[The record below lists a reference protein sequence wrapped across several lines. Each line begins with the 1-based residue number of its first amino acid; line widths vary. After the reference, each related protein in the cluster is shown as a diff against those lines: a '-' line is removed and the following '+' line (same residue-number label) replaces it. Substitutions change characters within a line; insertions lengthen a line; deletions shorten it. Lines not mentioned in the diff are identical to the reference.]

1 MKHVIGIALLMA
13 LSGCTSVWDVYPTPR
28 AVTVTEN
35 TPAVVYTP
43 IAPQPKA
50 SIFVHDPAVR
60 HEMAINFAGR
70 GADYAMTF
78 AVLRHGGEEMNPL
91 LKPVFGNA
99 EAKNVAY
106 AVAVDALFT
115 HVLGKI
121 AEHAK
126 KNGDPNWRRIL
137 RWNAYIHF
145 GLATWN
151 AGQYM
156 TNRQTVS
163 AP

>member
-1 MKHVIGIALLMA
+1 MKHVIGIALLA
-13 LSGCTSVWDVYPTPR
+13 TLLGGCVNLGPITGGSLSTAEPQT
-28 AVTVTEN
+28 AV
-35 TPAVVYTP
+35 
-43 IAPQPKA
+43 
-50 SIFVHDPAVR
+50 FVQDAAVR

-106 AVAVDALFT
+106 AAAVDALFT

-145 GLATWN
+145 GLSAWN
-151 AGQYM
+151 AGQYL

>member
-1 MKHVIGIALLMA
+1 MKHVIGIALLVIA
-13 LSGCTSVWDVYPTPR
+13 TS
-28 AVTVTEN
+28 AQ
-35 TPAVVYTP
+35 A
-43 IAPQPKA
+43 QA
-50 SIFVHDPAVR
+50 SVFITDPAVR

-91 LKPVFGNA
+91 LKPVFGHA

-106 AVAVDALFT
+106 AAAVDALLT
-115 HVLGKI
+115 HVLGKV

-126 KNGDPNWRRIL
+126 NNGDPNWRRIL

-151 AGQYM
+151 ATQYM